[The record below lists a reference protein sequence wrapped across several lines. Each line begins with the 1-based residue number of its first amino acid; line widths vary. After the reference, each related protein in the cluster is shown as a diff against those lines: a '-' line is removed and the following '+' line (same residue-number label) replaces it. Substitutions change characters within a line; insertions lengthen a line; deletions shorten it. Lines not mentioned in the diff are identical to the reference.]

1 MVPLL
6 ALEVQLVEA
15 GVPVVVTL
23 YPVLKLST
31 VVPLG
36 QGEVP
41 AGGGG
46 HVDVVDCEG
55 LPVILTH

>member
-1 MVPLL
+1 M
-6 ALEVQLVEA
+6 EA

-31 VVPLG
+31 EVPLG

>member
-1 MVPLL
+1 MGAHDSMGHLHPSEIPDAFMVLHC
-6 ALEVQLVEA
+6 A
-15 GVPVVVTL
+15 
-23 YPVLKLST
+23 